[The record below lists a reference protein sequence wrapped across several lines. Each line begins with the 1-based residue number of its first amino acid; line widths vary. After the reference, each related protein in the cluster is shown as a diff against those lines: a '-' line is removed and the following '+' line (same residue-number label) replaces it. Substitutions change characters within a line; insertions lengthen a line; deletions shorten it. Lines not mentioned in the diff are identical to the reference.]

1 MEGIMS
7 NVNSSYDQTIEFA
20 GCPTCLALH
29 IPLSGDYARLYLEA
43 KETNRLKDEF
53 LALTAHELRTPL
65 MAVLGWTRILRS
77 RKLNETAASR
87 ALDAIER
94 NAQAQAQLIEDLLD
108 LARVTSGKLRLDIRP
123 VDPAAVIEAAVNT
136 ALPAAEAK
144 GIKLQTAVDLRGE
157 TVMGDAGRL
166 QQVLWNLLAN
176 AVKFT
181 PRGGR
186 VTVRLEREG
195 ARVAIVVSDT
205 GRGISPG
212 LLPYLFDR
220 FRQAE
225 GASERAGGGLGLG
238 LALAHELVRLHG
250 GTIRA
255 QSAGEGQGAV
265 FTVTLPLRAF
275 RAGEKVAIQEKRL
288 TPNRALAAACA
299 NL

>member
-1 MEGIMS
+1 MR
-7 NVNSSYDQTIEFA
+7 NVNSSHDQTMEFA
-20 GCPTCLALH
+20 VCPTCLAPH
-29 IPLSGDYARLYLEA
+29 ISLSKDYARLYVEA

-53 LALTAHELRTPL
+53 LTLTAHELRTPL

-77 RKLNETAASR
+77 RKLDETAASR

-108 LARVTSGKLRLDIRP
+108 LARVASGKLRLDVRP

-136 ALPAAEAK
+136 VLPAAEAK
-144 GIKLQTAVDLRGE
+144 GIKLQTALDLRGE
-157 TVMGDAGRL
+157 TVLGDAGRL
-166 QQVLWNLLAN
+166 QQVLWNLLSN

-181 PRGGR
+181 PGGGR
-186 VTVRLEREG
+186 VTVRLERER
-195 ARVAIVVSDT
+195 ARVAIIVSDT

-212 LLPYLFDR
+212 VLPYLFDR

-225 GASERAGGGLGLG
+225 GASKRAGGGLGLG
-238 LALAHELVRLHG
+238 LALTHELVALHG

-265 FTVTLPLRAF
+265 FTVTLPLAAF
-275 RAGEKVAIQEKRL
+275 RAGEKAPIQGKPL
-288 TPNRALAAACA
+288 TRNRALAAACA
-299 NL
+299 HH

>member
-1 MEGIMS
+1 
-7 NVNSSYDQTIEFA
+7 
-20 GCPTCLALH
+20 
-29 IPLSGDYARLYLEA
+29 LSGDYARLYFEA
-43 KETNRLKDEF
+43 EESNRLKDEF

-77 RKLNETAASR
+77 RKLDETAASR

-94 NAQAQAQLIEDLLD
+94 NAQAQARLIEDLLD
-108 LARVTSGKLRLDIRP
+108 LARIASGKLRLDIRP
-123 VDPAAVIEAAVNT
+123 VDLAAIIEAAVNT

-144 GIKLQTAVDLRGE
+144 GIKLQTALDLRGE
-157 TVMGDAGRL
+157 TVVGDAGRL
-166 QQVLWNLLAN
+166 QQVLWNLLSN

-181 PRGGR
+181 PRGGC
-186 VTVRLEREG
+186 VTVRLERDE
-195 ARVAIVVSDT
+195 ARVAIIVSDT
-205 GRGISPG
+205 GRGISPDI
-212 LLPYLFDR
+212 LPYLFDR

-225 GASERAGGGLGLG
+225 GATNRAGGGLGLG
-238 LALAHELVRLHG
+238 LALAQELVTLHG

-265 FTVTLPLRAF
+265 FTVTLPLGAF
-275 RAGEKVAIQEKRL
+275 RAGEEVAIQEKRL